1 MRTNQEYKNLALKN
15 LEGKWANVAIAT
27 FIYLAITDGV
37 RSIFDFTIFRGSSY
51 IWSIILTVPLL
62 WPLLWGY
69 IVFFL
74 RLTRSEDT
82 SLGHLFDG
90 YKDFVRI
97 FLAMLLT
104 AIATAIVLVLLI
116 IPGIIVSLGLAMTS
130 FILKD
135 NEQISAMDAL
145 KQSWEMMDGHKA
157 QLFWL
162 SLSFIGW
169 MILSIFTFG
178 IGFLFLVPYIYTTFA
193 HFYEDLKAGEE
204 I

>member
-1 MRTNQEYKNLALKN
+1 
-15 LEGKWANVAIAT
+15 
-27 FIYLAITDGV
+27 
-37 RSIFDFTIFRGSSY
+37 
-51 IWSIILTVPLL
+51 
-62 WPLLWGY
+62 
-69 IVFFL
+69 
-74 RLTRSEDT
+74 
-82 SLGHLFDG
+82 
-90 YKDFVRI
+90 
-97 FLAMLLT
+97 
-104 AIATAIVLVLLI
+104 
-116 IPGIIVSLGLAMTS
+116 MTS

-193 HFYEDLKAGEE
+193 HFYEDLKAEE
-204 I
+204 EVI